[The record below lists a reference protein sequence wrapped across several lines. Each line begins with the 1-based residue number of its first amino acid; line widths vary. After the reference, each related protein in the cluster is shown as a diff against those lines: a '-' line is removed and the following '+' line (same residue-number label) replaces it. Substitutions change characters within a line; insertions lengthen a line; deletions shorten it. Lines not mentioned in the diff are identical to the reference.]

1 MSLNELLIVTNADIC
16 SSPESDTSSVGS
28 TPSFCRSVA
37 SISPMYDNDDNLP
50 VATPSTKKK
59 PKKIAVVDEVMP
71 ISAPT
76 AVETPLDDEK
86 YYSLSEKQQF
96 EHDRLMIEKKFNSL
110 QTMHK
115 ESTKSFYSKS
125 YIAFGIIYFCLI
137 FASLA
142 YSYHKNSI
150 MSNQIVSLS
159 TSFDTSN
166 SQSIQNIDKKIIDTQ
181 NVHSVYIKLDDTV
194 HCNTVL
200 FSRWRGDIKRKIYSS
215 PDFYL
220 YDNANNREY
229 KSSIEKPSLD
239 IIKVTRSSLVSFEH
253 CVDTIN
259 QVISSIL
266 YKAQKKFETP
276 IKLNQVIIAKFN
288 AMKDVAYPI
297 INDRILRF
305 TNFNV
310 IHRLNEL
317 KKSLSD
323 DMKIYLLHEASTDII

>member
-1 MSLNELLIVTNADIC
+1 
-16 SSPESDTSSVGS
+16 
-28 TPSFCRSVA
+28 
-37 SISPMYDNDDNLP
+37 
-50 VATPSTKKK
+50 
-59 PKKIAVVDEVMP
+59 
-71 ISAPT
+71 
-76 AVETPLDDEK
+76 
-86 YYSLSEKQQF
+86 
-96 EHDRLMIEKKFNSL
+96 
-110 QTMHK
+110 
-115 ESTKSFYSKS
+115 
-125 YIAFGIIYFCLI
+125 
-137 FASLA
+137 
-142 YSYHKNSI
+142 

-181 NVHSVYIKLDDTV
+181 NVHSVYSKVDDTV

-239 IIKVTRSSLVSFEH
+239 IIKVTRSSSVSFEH

-266 YKAQKKFETP
+266 YKAQKKFEIP
-276 IKLNQVIIAKFN
+276 IKLNQVIMAKFN